1 MKQQYAVPA
10 KGLGTCTT
18 PKIGARSAKV
28 SGLPRSER
36 FWKSTFP
43 EAQSEVYCAR
53 YLRFWLIYCR
63 EGDKIVLEGEADQ
76 VPDQQPGDI
85 VFGLV
90 QTEHETFRRQG
101 VDLLAEIEISLV
113 ESLCGFSRVVIKH
126 LDGRGIQVHHP
137 QAPAQVL
144 EPGQVIKVG
153 GEGMPHKKS
162 DLKGDLYLVV
172 RVKFPDHAW
181 LEENQAIEKLRDLL
195 PKPGKPIQADE
206 IDEVAYDG
214 TANIEDFGQGEGG
227 GGAWEDEDEEDG
239 QPQCAQQ

>member
-1 MKQQYAVPA
+1 MKQPYAVLA
-10 KGLGTCTT
+10 KGSGTCTT
-18 PKIGARSAKV
+18 LKIGARSAKV
-28 SGLPRSER
+28 SVLPRSER
-36 FWKSTFP
+36 FWRSTFP
-43 EAQSEVYCAR
+43 EAQSKVYCAR
-53 YLRFWLIYCR
+53 YLIFWLINGR

-85 VFGLV
+85 VFGLA

-126 LDGRGIQVHHP
+126 LDGRGIQIQHP
-137 QAPAQVL
+137 QAPGQVL

-162 DLKGDLYLVV
+162 DLKGDLFLLVKI
-172 RVKFPDHAW
+172 KFPDHAW
-181 LEENQAIEKLRDLL
+181 LVENQAIERLRDLL
-195 PKPGKPIQADE
+195 PKPEKAIQADE
-206 IDEVAYDG
+206 IDEVDYDG
-214 TANIEDFGQGEGG
+214 TASIEDFGQGEGG
-227 GGAWEDEDEEDG
+227 EAWVDEDEEDG